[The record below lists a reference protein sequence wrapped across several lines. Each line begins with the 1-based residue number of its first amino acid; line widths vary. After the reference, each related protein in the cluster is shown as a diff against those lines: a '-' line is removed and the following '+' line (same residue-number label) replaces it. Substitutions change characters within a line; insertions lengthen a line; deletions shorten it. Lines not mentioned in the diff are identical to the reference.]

1 MDQGPLVIEEIDA
14 GGRFLEEFVKTVPV
28 LAAFWLRA
36 NEGDAGY
43 LYVASDQIND
53 DNIKEVYGEVG
64 RIAGEMRDPNFD
76 PFRVKLIKRS
86 DPLTGAAMQYLERFP
101 GRIPT
106 RLRQRNFGR
115 IGTEEVYIYPS
126 TVTVQ

>member
-14 GGRFLEEFVKTVPV
+14 GMRFLEEFDKKVPV

-36 NEGDAGY
+36 SEEDAGY

-53 DNIKEVYGEVG
+53 NNIKEVYGEVG
-64 RIAGEMRDPNFD
+64 RIAAEMRDPSFG

-86 DPLTGAAMQYLERFP
+86 DPLAGAAMQYLELFP
-101 GRIPT
+101 GRMPT
-106 RLRQRNFGR
+106 RLRQRNFGG

-126 TVTVQ
+126 AITVQ